1 MFIINIFPYK
11 NFCLVVSADDIVI
24 LKMILDRVDEN
35 CDALCLWGIYFSH
48 ASLEVHLVQRT
59 DLSQSLPRNFI
70 FKWRKSIES
79 YIEVRYYLIKL
90 RTKKMTHEHFME
102 GLNKHNMNNGATV
115 SCEVSLRTVNK
126 KEHQSVYFNASAIS
140 QTLCFARSVL
150 LYFLITSIILILVQC
165 TACWRKSWSSLTI
178 SHKYS

>member
-1 MFIINIFPYK
+1 MFVINIFPYK

-35 CDALCLWGIYFSH
+35 CDALCLWGTYFSH

-79 YIEVRYYLIKL
+79 YIEVPTLLPHKIKD
-90 RTKKMTHEHFME
+90 EEDESWAFYG
-102 GLNKHNMNNGATV
+102 GL
-115 SCEVSLRTVNK
+115 E
-126 KEHQSVYFNASAIS
+126 
-140 QTLCFARSVL
+140 
-150 LYFLITSIILILVQC
+150 
-165 TACWRKSWSSLTI
+165 
-178 SHKYS
+178 